1 MEILIIPVPKL
12 SYCRW
17 SPVFICCLRSIGVL
31 PRCLQLISLCPYCI
45 YCDQLILYQ
54 FYIDHFRIDWFFNF
68 AWFFFLVLLFFFF
81 CKKVACLWMSL
92 QLLVCVNVILK
103 NSTLAMKDCVFGK
116 KIPVLHSLC
125 YECECLIFYV
135 SSIVPNQ
142 HRFFNSH
149 IELMQLPMMGYESCV
164 IISLCTYYYII
175 LCWII
180 VIVKY
185 KVISEFNFY
194 KVTDFL
200 IRG

>member
-31 PRCLQLISLCPYCI
+31 PRCLPLISLCPYCI
-45 YCDQLILYQ
+45 YCDQLILNNS
-54 FYIDHFRIDWFFNF
+54 ILTILELICSSTLLD
-68 AWFFFLVLLFFFF
+68 FFFFVLFF

-92 QLLVCVNVILK
+92 PLLVRVNVIMK
-103 NSTLAMKDCVFGK
+103 NSTLAIKDCVFGK

-142 HRFFNSH
+142 HMFFNSH
-149 IELMQLPMMGYESCV
+149 IELMHLPMMGYESCV
-164 IISLCTYYYII
+164 IISLYFPLYI
-175 LCWII
+175 LL
-180 VIVKY
+180 Y
-185 KVISEFNFY
+185 NFMLNNCHC
-194 KVTDFL
+194 KIQSDLRV
-200 IRG
+200 

>member
-54 FYIDHFRIDWFFNF
+54 FYIDHFRIDFVLQHCLI
-68 AWFFFLVLLFFFF
+68 FFLFFFFFF

-92 QLLVCVNVILK
+92 QLLVRVNVIMK

-142 HRFFNSH
+142 HMFFNSH
-149 IELMQLPMMGYESCV
+149 IELMHLPMMGYESCV
-164 IISLCTYYYII
+164 IISLYFPLYILLSYNLMLNNCHCKI
-175 LCWII
+175 QSDLR
-180 VIVKY
+180 V
-185 KVISEFNFY
+185 
-194 KVTDFL
+194 
-200 IRG
+200 

>member
-45 YCDQLILYQ
+45 YCDQLILNNS
-54 FYIDHFRIDWFFNF
+54 ILTILELICSSTLLD
-68 AWFFFLVLLFFFF
+68 FFFLFFFFFFF

-92 QLLVCVNVILK
+92 QLLVRVNVIMK

-142 HRFFNSH
+142 HMFFNSH
-149 IELMQLPMMGYESCV
+149 IELMHLPMMGYESCV
-164 IISLCTYYYII
+164 IISLYFPLYI
-175 LCWII
+175 LLL
-180 VIVKY
+180 Y
-185 KVISEFNFY
+185 
-194 KVTDFL
+194 DFML
-200 IRG
+200 NNCHCKIQSDLRV

>member
-54 FYIDHFRIDWFFNF
+54 FYIDHFRIDLFFKF
-68 AWFFFLVLLFFFF
+68 AWFFFCSFF
-81 CKKVACLWMSL
+81 CKKVACMWMSL
-92 QLLVCVNVILK
+92 QLLVRVNVIMK

-142 HRFFNSH
+142 HMFFNSH
-149 IELMQLPMMGYESCV
+149 IELMHLPMMGYESCV
-164 IISLCTYYYII
+164 IISLYFLLYI
-175 LCWII
+175 LLL
-180 VIVKY
+180 Y
-185 KVISEFNFY
+185 NLS
-194 KVTDFL
+194 
-200 IRG
+200 